1 MHQVSQFLGLSTK
14 LALSPL
20 GCKFTGFPHTAGL
33 PMAGSWYPTQIPS
46 GPLVKGLLP
55 LPASASR
62 NLRRLPGPL
71 CPLARQAAKYL
82 RNAAPGALSQWLKL
96 VDDYPSSFLQPSGR

>member
-62 NLRRLPGPL
+62 NLRRLPGPAL
-71 CPLARQAAKYL
+71 PAC
-82 RNAAPGALSQWLKL
+82 APGRK
-96 VDDYPSSFLQPSGR
+96 VP